1 MIGIF
6 LLSLSKGGSEKQ
18 ALLLSDYLKIKNKT
32 HLIVFSETKE
42 IHPILSQLK
51 IKPYYLTGNIF
62 SKVISLF
69 KFLRR
74 EKITH
79 LFNYLPSNNI
89 IGSLVGNVAGVKYI
103 FGGIRGTKIK
113 SPGKMLLMKFVF
125 NNVCTKVI
133 SNSNAAKNIYVKR
146 GIIANKIIV
155 IPNGVKIPQKKL
167 LNENKNE
174 IIVLSVG
181 RFIEEKDFGTAID
194 SIALVLDRLKSSNYK
209 LIYKIVGYG
218 HLKEQL
224 KSRIEDL
231 NLNEIVH
238 LYDETE
244 NITNFYQEADIYL
257 STSTHEGMSNT
268 IMEALTYS
276 LPVVCT
282 NVGDSSSLVI
292 DGYNGFLCQA
302 KDLNRISESLYKLI
316 TDNLLRLDM
325 SGKAYEHISSNYSVE
340 KSFAK
345 YVDLIQEYAVE
356 K

>member
-1 MIGIF
+1 MNVAIF
-6 LLSLSKGGSEKQ
+6 ILSLRKGGSEKQ
-18 ALLLSDYLKIKNKT
+18 ALLLSDYLNTKYKT
-32 HLIVFSETKE
+32 HLIVFSKSKE

-89 IGSLVGNVAGVKYI
+89 IGSLVGKVAGVKYI

-155 IPNGVKIPQKKL
+155 IPNGVEIPEKKL

-174 IIVLSVG
+174 INVLSVG

-194 SIALVLDRLKSSNYK
+194 SIALVFDRLKSSNYK

-218 HLKEQL
+218 QLKEQL
-224 KSRIEDL
+224 KSKIEDL
-231 NLNEIVH
+231 NLKEIVH

-244 NITNFYQEADIYL
+244 NINNFYQEADIYL

-276 LPVVCT
+276 MPVVTT

-292 DGYNGFLCQA
+292 DGYNGFLCQP
-302 KDLNRISESLYKLI
+302 KDLNKISESLYKLI
-316 TDNLLRLDM
+316 TDKSLRLEM
-325 SGKAYEHISSNYSVE
+325 SEKAYEHISSNFSVE
-340 KSFAK
+340 KSF
-345 YVDLIQEYAVE
+345 DEIC
-356 K
+356 